1 MRFLFIV
8 LVLFLPCSTHA
19 FVLPPDE
26 AGSDFVRF
34 FKTGL
39 QPHDKSYF
47 YYGGFGEGNDCEK
60 QADAEA
66 VGRLTN
72 KITDG
77 KKIVNTPS
85 FPPEKFAHFRQQS
98 GFFGRPP
105 RYWGI
110 YRSKRSYIQK
120 QRDKIVS
127 LKILAK
133 KNKEYPEQPD
143 EYIAGAA
150 VYYTDGTKIVHIGET
165 PILNLAV
172 FKGEGRFVLKK
183 DGFVDVSKTCRMG
196 KNKNSCIISMKPV
209 PSESITIRP
218 LKIDSWFQKQK
229 GTDEQDSSHGCLIFF
244 GIVFGLFVMF
254 VRSLY
259 RKE

>member
-26 AGSDFVRF
+26 AGGDFVRF

-110 YRSKRSYIQK
+110 YRSKTVFIQK

-127 LKILAK
+127 VKILAK
-133 KNKEYPEQPD
+133 KIKENPEEPD
-143 EYIAGAA
+143 EYITDVA
-150 VYYTDGTKIVHIGET
+150 VYYTNGKKTFRIGKT
-165 PILNLAV
+165 PVVAPIFMENA
-172 FKGEGRFVLKK
+172 KFVLKK
-183 DGFVDVSKTCRMG
+183 EGFLNASKVCKIDKKKSTCVVL
-196 KNKNSCIISMKPV
+196 MKPIA
-209 PSESITIRP
+209 EERISIP
-218 LKIDSWFQKQK
+218 MFSLAMSSLFQK
-229 GTDEQDSSHGCLIFF
+229 DEVFNGCLIFF

>member
-26 AGSDFVRF
+26 AGGDFVRF

-85 FPPEKFAHFRQQS
+85 FPLEKFAHFRKQS

-110 YRSKRSYIQK
+110 YRSKTVFIQK

-127 LKILAK
+127 VKILAK
-133 KNKEYPEQPD
+133 K
-143 EYIAGAA
+143 
-150 VYYTDGTKIVHIGET
+150 
-165 PILNLAV
+165 
-172 FKGEGRFVLKK
+172 LKK
-183 DGFVDVSKTCRMG
+183 IP
-196 KNKNSCIISMKPV
+196 KNPTNISQTSPFIIRTGRKLSV
-209 PSESITIRP
+209 LGRRP
-218 LKIDSWFQKQK
+218 LSLLSLWKMQ
-229 GTDEQDSSHGCLIFF
+229 SSF
-244 GIVFGLFVMF
+244 
-254 VRSLY
+254 
-259 RKE
+259 